1 MNILYQTEATSI
13 GGRTGL
19 AASFDGAL
27 RVRLAMPAALGGA
40 GGEGGNPEQLFAAG
54 YAACFL
60 TAIKNAAAEEGTEIA
75 EDANVTA
82 TVGVG
87 TREDEPGLHL
97 QVALGID
104 LPGLDRETA
113 ERIVAAAHRVTV
125 RTRMRCAAT
134 STFSLGSPEFDA
146 MEPQVSM
153 PSAQGC
159 AAKCR
164 RRKST
169 SALTRAGRARPG
181 GVMT

>member
-60 TAIKNAAAEEGTEIA
+60 SAIKNAAAEEGTEIA

-104 LPGLDRETA
+104 LPGLDGPTA
-113 ERIVAAAHRVTV
+113 ERIVAAAHRACPYSNAIRGNVDV
-125 RTRMRCAAT
+125 HLRIA
-134 STFSLGSPEFDA
+134 
-146 MEPQVSM
+146 
-153 PSAQGC
+153 
-159 AAKCR
+159 
-164 RRKST
+164 
-169 SALTRAGRARPG
+169 
-181 GVMT
+181 